1 MENTPQPERDR
12 SPATAGLRIT
22 QAPKTLRELAYENM
36 RTAIFTWYFKPG
48 DRLIE
53 RALTEELGVSRS
65 IVREVIR
72 KLETEGL
79 VEVLPRV
86 GPIVAKIDREKA
98 RQIYEVRGSL
108 EELAVRA
115 CAEKITDDNLDVL
128 QELLKQLKEASNNNV
143 PQEVLAV
150 TTEFY
155 RTIFISAGKEFAWE
169 MVQSVNARITQLRAM
184 TISSPNR
191 FAKSIPEM
199 EKILNAIA
207 DGNPDAA
214 ARASWEHIEEVA
226 KIAEQVLPD
235 DP

>member
-36 RTAIFTWYFKPG
+36 RTAIFTRYFKPG

-128 QELLKQLKEASNNNV
+128 QELLKQLKEASNSNV

>member
-1 MENTPQPERDR
+1 MDSTSQSNTDP
-12 SPATAGLRIT
+12 SGGLRIT
-22 QAPKTLRELAYENM
+22 QAPKTLRELAYDKM
-36 RTAIFTWYFKPG
+36 RTAIFTMYFKPG

-98 RQIYEVRGSL
+98 RQIYEVRGTL

-115 CAEKITDDNLDVL
+115 CAETIGEDGIVTLRDLLAQLKIASENNLPQDVL
-128 QELLKQLKEASNNNV
+128 AI
-143 PQEVLAV
+143 

-155 RTIFISAGKEFAWE
+155 RTIFITAKKEFAWE

-184 TISSPNR
+184 TIASPNR
-191 FAKSIPEM
+191 FEKSIPEM
-199 EKILNAIA
+199 QNILSAIA
-207 DGNPDAA
+207 QKNPQAA
-214 ARASWEHIEEVA
+214 AKASWQHINSVA
-226 KIAEQVLPD
+226 KIANEIID
-235 DP
+235 KG